1 MSGSAI
7 CLIKRFALAALLRD
21 FLRQRL
27 VLVGL
32 DVLERQV
39 LELPTQLRHTEA
51 VGERRVQVARLL
63 RDADALLR
71 RQILERPHVV
81 QAVGELDDDDARI
94 FGDREQQL
102 AIALDLPLLRR
113 PARRQLG
120 DLREP
125 VDDVGDRAPELLLHV
140 GDRELGVLDDVVQQS
155 GGDGHRIE
163 LQLGENLGDFDRVRD
178 VRLARVATLAAVR
191 LFAEAI
197 GVHEQIAIELVVDRR
212 LVFAPTR
219 HHLADGRAR
228 GCHSR
233 PASAKLV

>member
-1 MSGSAI
+1 M
-7 CLIKRFALAALLRD
+7 IKRFALAALLRD
-21 FLRQRL
+21 LLRQGL

-39 LELPTQLRHTEA
+39 LELPPQLGHTKTM
-51 VGERRVQVARLL
+51 GERRVEVARFL

-81 QAVGELDDDDARI
+81 QAVGELDDDDARVL
-94 FGDREQQL
+94 GDREEQL

-113 PARRQLG
+113 SARRQLG

-125 VDDVGDRAPELLLHV
+125 VDDVGDRTPELLLHV
-140 GDRELGVLDDVVQQS
+140 GDRELGVFDDVVEQP

-163 LQLGENLGDFDRVRD
+163 LQLGEDLRDLDRVRD
-178 VRLARVATLAAVR
+178 VRLARVAALAAVR
-191 LFAEAI
+191 LLAEAI
-197 GVHEQIAIELVVDRR
+197 GAHEQFAIELVVERR

-228 GCHSR
+228 GGHSN